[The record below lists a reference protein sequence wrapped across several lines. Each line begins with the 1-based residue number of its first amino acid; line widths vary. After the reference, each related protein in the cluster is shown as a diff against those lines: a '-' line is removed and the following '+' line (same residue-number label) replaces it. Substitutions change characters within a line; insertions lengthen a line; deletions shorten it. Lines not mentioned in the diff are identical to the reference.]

1 MTQTQIV
8 GVTALAIATFALGYV
23 LGSFNG
29 DASQIAEVRDSIQ
42 SGAQTAVDTVNGNNS
57 ADTSEMAGGNSGEV
71 AFTIRLDS
79 LSEAQQAMVRGMGI
93 DANEIQVT
101 YGMVACAEAEI
112 GAARVEE
119 IRNGASPS
127 MTEGM
132 KLMGCYQ

>member
-1 MTQTQIV
+1 M
-8 GVTALAIATFALGYV
+8 
-23 LGSFNG
+23 
-29 DASQIAEVRDSIQ
+29 RDSIQ
-42 SGAQTAVDTVNGNNS
+42 SGAQTAADTISGGNS

-93 DANEIQVT
+93 DSNEIQVT

-119 IRNGASPS
+119 IRNGAAPS

-132 KLMGCYQ
+132 KLMGCYR